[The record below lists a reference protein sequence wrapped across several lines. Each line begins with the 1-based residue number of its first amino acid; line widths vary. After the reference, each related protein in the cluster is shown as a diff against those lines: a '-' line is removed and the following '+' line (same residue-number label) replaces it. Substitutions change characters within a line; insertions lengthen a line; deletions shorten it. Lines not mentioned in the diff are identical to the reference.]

1 MEFRLVLFRSIGK
14 VSGGICL
21 ISAFMAIPT
30 PVKVVI
36 GIFAALVAAGVLIY
50 KNWDEIKEW
59 AGKTWEK
66 IKGIV
71 GGAVDGI
78 RNFFS
83 GIIDFVKDNWQGLAL
98 LLVNPFVGGFK
109 LLYDNCETFRNFVDN
124 FLGNLKEGFQNFAS
138 NISEKAGELKDKVVT
153 KAKELK
159 DGTVE
164 KFSEL
169 QDKAT
174 EKIEKIGRASCRE
187 RV

>member
-1 MEFRLVLFRSIGK
+1 MILTIGGVLAAAGPLLILFGRVSSGIGSIIQVGGSLIGGIGKVTGGIGGLIGK
-14 VSGGICL
+14 VSGGSGL
-21 ISAFMAIPT
+21 LSAFMAIPT

-124 FLGNLKEGFQNFAS
+124 FL
-138 NISEKAGELKDKVVT
+138 
-153 KAKELK
+153 
-159 DGTVE
+159 
-164 KFSEL
+164 
-169 QDKAT
+169 
-174 EKIEKIGRASCRE
+174 
-187 RV
+187 